1 MKPST
6 RGATGWWSRRPWRG
20 VESMHV
26 LIVED
31 DRLIAENLYDFLESC
46 GHQCD
51 FAASL
56 TAARPLLAA
65 GGIDALILDRN
76 LPDGDGAT
84 LARSLRSAG
93 KMLPILMLTARD
105 TLDDKLAGFDAGVDD
120 YLAKPFALK
129 EVEARLLALQRR
141 HATAPR
147 SDGGPLSLG
156 PLTYDAAAQE
166 MRLHGQLLS
175 LPPKAIRLLAVMLP
189 HPNRLFSRRELE
201 IAIWG
206 HEQASS
212 DNLRS
217 VLHTVRKAVGEGV
230 EIQNTHGLGY
240 KLVSR

>member
-1 MKPST
+1 
-6 RGATGWWSRRPWRG
+6 
-20 VESMHV
+20 MHV

-31 DRLIAENLYDFLESC
+31 DPLIAENLYDFLEAR

-51 FAASL
+51 FATTLA
-56 TAARPLLAA
+56 AARQLLAGA
-65 GGIDALILDRN
+65 MIDALILDRN

-105 TLDDKLAGFDAGVDD
+105 GLDDKLAGFDAGADD

-129 EVEARLLALQRR
+129 EVEVRLLALQRR
-141 HATAPR
+141 CASR
-147 SDGGPLSLG
+147 LGEGPVRLG
-156 PLTYDAAAQE
+156 LLAYDPSAQE
-166 MRLHGQLLS
+166 IRCDGELLV

-189 HPNRLFSRRELE
+189 HPGRLFARRELE

-206 HEQASS
+206 HEQESS

-217 VLHTVRKAVGEGV
+217 VLHTVRKALGSGAV
-230 EIQNTHGLGY
+230 EIQNVHGLGY
-240 KLVSR
+240 KLVAA

>member
-1 MKPST
+1 
-6 RGATGWWSRRPWRG
+6 
-20 VESMHV
+20 MHI

-31 DRLIAENLYDFLESC
+31 DRLIGENLYVFLEFR

-51 FAASL
+51 FATSL
-56 TAARPLLAA
+56 AAARPLLADD
-65 GGIDALILDRN
+65 GFDALILDRN

-105 TLDDKLAGFDAGVDD
+105 ALDDKLAGFDAGADD

-129 EVEARLLALQRR
+129 EVEARLLALHRR
-141 HATAPR
+141 SAPALH
-147 SDGGPLSLG
+147 SVGGPITLG
-156 PLTYDAAAQE
+156 PLTYDPSAQA
-166 MRLHGQLLS
+166 LHLNGELLA
-175 LPPKAIRLLAVMLP
+175 LPPKALRLLAVMLP

-206 HEQASS
+206 HEQSSS

-217 VLHTVRKAVGEGV
+217 
-230 EIQNTHGLGY
+230 
-240 KLVSR
+240 

>member
-1 MKPST
+1 
-6 RGATGWWSRRPWRG
+6 
-20 VESMHV
+20 MHI

-31 DRLIAENLYDFLESC
+31 DHLIAENLYDFLESC

-51 FAASL
+51 FATSL
-56 TAARPLLAA
+56 AAARRLLAD
-65 GGIDALILDRN
+65 GGIDTLVLDRN

-105 TLDDKLAGFDAGVDD
+105 SLDDKLAGFDAGVDD

-141 HATAPR
+141 HAAAQH
-147 SDGGPLSLG
+147 SDGPLTLG
-156 PLTYDAAAQE
+156 PLTYDPSAQE
-166 MRLHGQLLS
+166 LRLQGQLLN

-206 HEQASS
+206 HEQTSS

-230 EIQNTHGLGY
+230 EVQNIHGLGY
-240 KLVSR
+240 KLISR

>member
-1 MKPST
+1 MKPNT
-6 RGATGWWSRRPWRG
+6 RDATGWWWRRPWSG
-20 VESMHV
+20 VEAMHI

-31 DRLIAENLYDFLESC
+31 DHLIAENLYDFLESC

-51 FAASL
+51 FASSL
-56 TAARPLLAA
+56 TAARPLLTK

-141 HATAPR
+141 HAAAQQ
-147 SDGGPLSLG
+147 SDGPLTLG
-156 PLTYDAAAQE
+156 PLTYDPSAQE
-166 MRLHGQLLS
+166 LRLHGQLLN

-206 HEQASS
+206 HEQTSS

-230 EIQNTHGLGY
+230 EVHNVHGLGY
-240 KLVSR
+240 KLISR

>member
-1 MKPST
+1 
-6 RGATGWWSRRPWRG
+6 
-20 VESMHV
+20 MHI

-51 FAASL
+51 FAATL
-56 TAARPLLAA
+56 AAARPLLDK
-65 GGIDALILDRN
+65 GEIDALILDRN

-105 TLDDKLAGFDAGVDD
+105 ALDDKLAGFDAGADD

-141 HATAPR
+141 SSAR
-147 SDGGPLSLG
+147 SETG
-156 PLTYDAAAQE
+156 PLTVGPMSYDASAQE
-166 MRLHGQLLS
+166 IRLKGELLV
-175 LPPKAIRLLAVMLP
+175 LPPKAIRLLVIMLP
-189 HPNRLFSRRELE
+189 QPNRLFSRRELE

-206 HEQASS
+206 HEQDSS

-217 VLHTVRKAVGEGV
+217 VLHTVRKAVGDGGGI
-230 EIQNTHGLGY
+230 EIQNVHGLGY
-240 KLVSR
+240 KLVSA